1 MAVLTDTKARHIKP
15 DDKPL
20 PHGGITG
27 LTLHPSSVKGRGKW
41 VFRYVS
47 PVTQKRRNAGL
58 GTYPEV
64 SIAEA
69 ARAAR
74 IMREQLA
81 AGDDP
86 LEIKKAEAEKVVIPT
101 FADAARRVHAELSPG
116 WENPKHVRQWLS
128 TLENYAFPQ
137 LGAKTLD
144 SITAADVAETL
155 RPVWLTL
162 SETASRVKQRIHVVM
177 QWGWAHGFC
186 VANPVDVVDHLL
198 PHQTR
203 GRDEHQPAMPWS
215 QLPLFVATS
224 VYTDEPYNVTRAL
237 LLMVILTATR
247 SGEARGMRW
256 AEIDFHKRIWTI
268 PAERMKARIQHR
280 VPLSRQA
287 IHILPSPRKPQILSD
302 MVLTSFLRKKKAIS
316 DIPGRVATAHG
327 FRSTFRDW
335 CSEQGYS
342 RDLAERAL
350 AHTLKN
356 KVEAA
361 YHRTDLLEQ
370 RVPMMQAW
378 ADYVMSQLA
387 KNTKEFA

>member
-1 MAVLTDTKARHIKP
+1 
-15 DDKPL
+15 
-20 PHGGITG
+20 
-27 LTLHPSSVKGRGKW
+27 
-41 VFRYVS
+41 
-47 PVTQKRRNAGL
+47 
-58 GTYPEV
+58 
-64 SIAEA
+64 
-69 ARAAR
+69 
-74 IMREQLA
+74 
-81 AGDDP
+81 
-86 LEIKKAEAEKVVIPT
+86 
-101 FADAARRVHAELSPG
+101 
-116 WENPKHVRQWLS
+116 
-128 TLENYAFPQ
+128 
-137 LGAKTLD
+137 AKTLD

-198 PHQTR
+198 PQQTR
-203 GRDEHQPAMPWS
+203 GRDEHQPAMPWR

-256 AEIDFHKRIWTI
+256 AEIDFHKRVWTI
-268 PAERMKARIQHR
+268 PAERMKARLQHR

-287 IHILPSPRKPQILSD
+287 IYILENIRGLHDELVFPSPRKQQILSD
-302 MVLTSFLRKKKAIS
+302 MVLTSFLRKKKAVS

-378 ADYVMSQLA
+378 ADYVMSQIVN
-387 KNTKEFA
+387 K

>member
-1 MAVLTDTKARHIKP
+1 M
-15 DDKPL
+15 
-20 PHGGITG
+20 
-27 LTLHPSSVKGRGKW
+27 
-41 VFRYVS
+41 
-47 PVTQKRRNAGL
+47 

-203 GRDEHQPAMPWS
+203 GRDEHQPAMPWR

-287 IHILPSPRKPQILSD
+287 IHILENIRGLHDELVFPSPRKQQILSD